1 MNATMNNENK
11 GIHKLLK
18 LSDKSISIKVI
29 FWKNVIV
36 YK

>member
-1 MNATMNNENK
+1 MNATMNNDKK

-29 FWKNVIV
+29 FLEIFNCL
-36 YK
+36 